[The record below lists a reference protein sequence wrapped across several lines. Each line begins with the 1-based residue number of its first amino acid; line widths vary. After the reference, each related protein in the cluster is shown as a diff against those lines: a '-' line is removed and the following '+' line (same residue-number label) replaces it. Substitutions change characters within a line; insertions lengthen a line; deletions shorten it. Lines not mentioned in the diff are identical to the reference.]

1 MTAQLSFHPMTAD
14 DLLRM
19 HEWLQRPHI
28 RRWWTGRETYEEV
41 LAHYLPAIEGSKPTD
56 LYVIMLGDRAAGFI
70 QTYLVSD
77 HPEFARR
84 VDVGEDVAG
93 VDLFLADEDV
103 TGKGLGSETL
113 RTFVRD
119 VVFARQETV
128 ACIADPDAQNTASLR
143 AFEKA
148 GFRRVR
154 DFFDPTDGQE
164 HTLVRLD
171 CPAH

>member
-1 MTAQLSFHPMTAD
+1 MTAD

-93 VDLFLADEDV
+93 VDLFLADVEL

-113 RTFVRD
+113 RTFVLD
-119 VVFARQETV
+119 VVFARQETS
-128 ACIADPDAQNTASLR
+128 ACIADPDTRNTASLR

-154 DFFDPTDGQE
+154 AFFDPTDGRE

-171 CPAH
+171 RPAR